1 MRVSVLLLTLNEA
14 INLPRCLDALSWC
27 DDIAIVDSGST
38 DGTLDIARA
47 RNVRVL
53 HNPFQDFAAQRNFG
67 LAEADFR
74 HPWVLHL
81 DADEVATPQFVQ
93 RLLALDPPDGINAY
107 YIPSKLMML
116 DQSLVH
122 AGLYPSYQVRLGHL
136 ERLKFKQVGHG
147 QREDLPRSQVGTF
160 DEPYLHYAFSHGLK
174 AWLKRHLQYA
184 EDEATVLVAARTSS
198 SVRLRDLLSSD
209 KVTRRRSVK
218 LLAFLMPLT
227 TRPLMRFIYVYI
239 VRRGFLDGRAGFLYA
254 FMLATYEAMIAIL
267 AYEKLDKKADV
278 IIPQP
283 DISRLSRSA

>member
-1 MRVSVLLLTLNEA
+1 MNVSVLLLTFNEA
-14 INLPRCLDALSWC
+14 INLPRCLDALDWC

-38 DGTLDIARA
+38 DGTVDIARA

-67 LAEADFR
+67 LAEAGFR

-81 DADEVATPQFVQ
+81 DADEVATPRFVEC
-93 RLLALDPPDGINAY
+93 LLALQPPDEIDAY
-107 YIPSKLMML
+107 YIPSKLMMF

-122 AGLYPSYQVRLGHL
+122 AGLYPSYQVRLGRL

-147 QREDLPRSQVGTF
+147 QREDMPRSQVGTF
-160 DEPYLHYAFSHGLK
+160 DEPYLHYAFSQGLK

-184 EDEATVLVAARTSS
+184 EDEANVLVAARAASS
-198 SVRLRDLLSSD
+198 IRLRDLLSSD
-209 KVTRRRSVK
+209 RVTRRRSVK
-218 LLAFLMPLT
+218 LLTFLMPLCV
-227 TRPLMRFIYVYI
+227 RPLMRFFYVYI

-267 AYEKLDKKADV
+267 AYEKIGATVDASV
-278 IIPQP
+278 GTI
-283 DISRLSRSA
+283 